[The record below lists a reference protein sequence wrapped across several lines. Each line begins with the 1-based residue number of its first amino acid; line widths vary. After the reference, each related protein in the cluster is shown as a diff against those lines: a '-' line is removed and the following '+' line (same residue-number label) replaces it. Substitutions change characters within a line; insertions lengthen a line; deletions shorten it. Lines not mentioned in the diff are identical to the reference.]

1 VKSFYIHLKGLWD
14 FDYQIEAN
22 SKEEAISKAMQEM
35 DRDAG
40 SIYLEHIDQYVEE
53 DTGSAVSGPG
63 IGDMKISEEF
73 FPKIM
78 VAKYEE

>member
-1 VKSFYIHLKGLWD
+1 MKDFYVHLKGLWD

-35 DRDAG
+35 DREAG
-40 SIYLEHIDQYVEE
+40 SIYLEHIDQYGEKE
-53 DTGSAVSGPG
+53 KGSEYLGPDAE
-63 IGDMKISEEF
+63 DMKIPNGF

-78 VAKYEE
+78 AAKYEE